1 MQCIVRPA
9 AAADID
15 DAFLWYEAQRPG
27 LGHEFLA
34 AADALIDA
42 IAEHPLRYPLIR
54 RNTRRALL
62 RRFPYAV
69 YFRIYDRVVVVV
81 ACMHGRRNPRRW
93 QVRR

>member
-15 DAFLWYEAQRPG
+15 DAFLWYETQRPG

-34 AADALIDA
+34 AADALIAA
-42 IAEHPLRYPLIR
+42 IAEHPLSFPVIR
-54 RNTRRALL
+54 RNTRRALM
-62 RRFPYAV
+62 RRFPYAM
-69 YFRIYDRVVVVV
+69 YFRIYDEVVVVV

>member
-15 DAFLWYEAQRPG
+15 DAFVWYEAQRLG
-27 LGHEFLA
+27 LGQEFLA

-42 IAEHPLRYPLIR
+42 IAEQPLRYPLVL

-62 RRFPYAV
+62 RRFPYAM
-69 YFRIYDRVVVVV
+69 YFRLYGDIVVVV

-93 QVRR
+93 QVRT

>member
-27 LGHEFLA
+27 LGREFLA
-34 AADALIDA
+34 AADALISTLA
-42 IAEHPLRYPLIR
+42 QHPLRYPIVR
-54 RNTRRALL
+54 RNTRRALM
-62 RRFPYAV
+62 RRFPYAM
-69 YFRIYDRVVVVV
+69 YFRVYDEVIVVV

-93 QVRR
+93 QLRT

>member
-27 LGHEFLA
+27 LGGEFLA
-34 AADALIDA
+34 AADTLISA
-42 IAEHPLRYPLIR
+42 IAQHPLRYPVAR
-54 RNTRRALL
+54 RNTRRALM
-62 RRFPYAV
+62 RRFPYAM
-69 YFRIYDRVVVVV
+69 YFRVYDEVIVVV

-93 QVRR
+93 QVRT

>member
-15 DAFLWYEAQRPG
+15 DAFLWYETQRSG

-34 AADALIDA
+34 AADALISA
-42 IAEHPLRYPLIR
+42 IADQPLRYPVVR
-54 RNTRRALL
+54 RNTRRALM
-62 RRFPYAV
+62 RRFPYAM
-69 YFRIYDRVVVVV
+69 YFRIYDQVVVVV

>member
-15 DAFLWYEAQRPG
+15 DAFLWYQAQRPG

-34 AADALIDA
+34 AADALIAA
-42 IAEHPLRYPLIR
+42 IAERPLRYPVIR
-54 RNTRRALL
+54 RNTRRALM
-62 RRFPYAV
+62 RRFPYAM
-69 YFRIYDRVVVVV
+69 YFRVYDEVVVVV

>member
-9 AAADID
+9 AAADVD
-15 DAFLWYEAQRPG
+15 DAFLWYEVQRPG

-34 AADALIDA
+34 SADALIAA
-42 IAEHPLRYPLIR
+42 IAEHPLRYPVIR
-54 RNTRRALL
+54 RDTRRALM
-62 RRFPYAV
+62 RRFPYAM
-69 YFRIYDRVVVVV
+69 YFRIYGELVVVV

>member
-15 DAFLWYEAQRPG
+15 DAFLWYETQRPG
-27 LGHEFLA
+27 LGHEFLS
-34 AADALIDA
+34 AADALIAA
-42 IAEHPLRYPLIR
+42 IAEHPFRYPVIR

-62 RRFPYAV
+62 RRFPYAM
-69 YFRIYDRVVVVV
+69 YFRIYGEIVVVV